1 MTITKKE
8 ILELWKV
15 FKEVSKLQGKRFAY
29 AILINEKKIKDE
41 VETIQTIAKPSEEY
55 AKYIKEQMQIVN
67 EFAMKDERGNP
78 IGDNGIYQLQPKRK
92 DTAQFKL
99 EQLNQKYKIEI
110 EKQNKVNEE
119 ISTILNEEIDIDF
132 YKISFD
138 DIPEEVNKEQLEKL
152 MLIVKE

>member
-1 MTITKKE
+1 MKLTKKE

-15 FKEVSKLQGKRFAY
+15 FKEASKLQGKKFAY

-55 AKYIKEQMQIVN
+55 MKYIKEQMQIVN
-67 EFAMKDERGNP
+67 EFTVKDEHGNP

-92 DTAQFKL
+92 DIAQFKL
-99 EQLNQKYKIEI
+99 EQLSQKYKTDI

-119 ISTILNEEIDIDF
+119 INTILSEEIDIDF